1 MRQRLKPTYVVSAR
15 YKKERNHPELS
26 GVNIKA
32 VLISYTSDLSS
43 VSAFFRNSAGALR
56 VLNILSPVFLRVFEC
71 ILNRKLKVCFYSEKS
86 HAARLAIRNQ
96 HFASRHFGHTPT
108 SCHTHLR
115 VEASLKFCRHSVNI
129 TLTDL

>member
-43 VSAFFRNSAGALR
+43 VSAF
-56 VLNILSPVFLRVFEC
+56 IEIQPEHFL
-71 ILNRKLKVCFYSEKS
+71 
-86 HAARLAIRNQ
+86 
-96 HFASRHFGHTPT
+96 P
-108 SCHTHLR
+108 
-115 VEASLKFCRHSVNI
+115 
-129 TLTDL
+129 